1 MSILEELA
9 HRIAT
14 LSEKVALAPTL
25 QWATITNTDP
35 LQIRL
40 DGSDTHLVGV
50 DCIGTPPQRGQRVL
64 AILWN
69 RRVTIITGNAGGGG
83 SPGPKGDPGER
94 GPQGPQGQ
102 QGPAGTPGARGL
114 QGERGPQGIQGPA
127 GPQGPKGERGQ
138 QGERGPQGPQGS
150 QGLQGPPGP
159 AGAGGGVPTGTIV
172 PFAGSS
178 APTGW
183 LLCDGG
189 QYSTSSY
196 STLYT
201 VIGTTYGGGNG
212 SFKVPDL
219 RGRMPVG
226 KNQGAFSVLG
236 RTGGEENH
244 VLTNAEMAPDVYMD
258 VSGSKST
265 ELVNIGGGNR
275 WANTG
280 RVNGAQAGRAH
291 NNMPPYLVLNY
302 IIKT

>member
-9 HRIAT
+9 RRIAT

-25 QWATITNTDP
+25 QWATVTNTSP

-40 DGSDTHLVGV
+40 DGSDAHLSGI
-50 DCIGTPPQRGQRVL
+50 DCIGSPQRGKRVL

-83 SPGPKGDPGER
+83 APGPKGDPGER
-94 GPQGPQGQ
+94 
-102 QGPAGTPGARGL
+102 
-114 QGERGPQGIQGPA
+114 GPA

-196 STLYT
+196 STLYA

-212 SFKVPDL
+212 SFRVPDL
-219 RGRMPVG
+219 RGRTPVG
-226 KNQGAFSVLG
+226 KNQGTFSALG
-236 RTGGEENH
+236 RIGGEETH
-244 VLTNAEMAPDVYMD
+244 TLSIAEMPSHQHPMNENTYVDVQTRSGWQPY
-258 VSGSKST
+258 VSDTTGS
-265 ELVNIGGGNR
+265 R
-275 WANTG
+275 WFTNKRHDNLSFSDIATG
-280 RVNGAQAGRAH
+280 ATGQNSPH

-302 IIKT
+302 IIKY

>member
-9 HRIAT
+9 RRIAT
-14 LSEKVALAPTL
+14 LSEKVTLAPSL
-25 QWATITNTDP
+25 QWATITSTNP

-40 DGSDTHLVGV
+40 DGSDAHLVGI
-50 DCIGTPPQRGQRVL
+50 DCIGTPLRGQRVL

-69 RRVTIITGNAGGGG
+69 RRVTIITGNATSSGGGA
-83 SPGPKGDPGER
+83 PGPKGDKGDPGPT
-94 GPQGPQGQ
+94 GP
-102 QGPAGTPGARGL
+102 
-114 QGERGPQGIQGPA
+114 QGPA
-127 GPQGPKGERGQ
+127 GPQGARGP

-150 QGLQGPPGP
+150 QGIQGPPGP

-172 PFAGSS
+172 PFAGYS

-189 QYSTSSY
+189 QYSASSY
-196 STLYT
+196 SALYA
-201 VIGTTYGGGNG
+201 VIGTTYGGANG
-212 SFKVPDL
+212 SFLVPDL
-219 RGRMPVG
+219 RGKMPVG
-226 KNQGAFSVLG
+226 KNQGTFSALG

-258 VSGSKST
+258 VSGSRST

-302 IIKT
+302 IIKI

>member
-9 HRIAT
+9 RRIAT

-25 QWATITNTDP
+25 QWATIINTNP

-40 DGSDTHLVGV
+40 DGSDTHLAGI
-50 DCIGTPPQRGQRVL
+50 DCIGTPQRGQRVL

-69 RRVTIITGNAGGGG
+69 RRVTIITGNATSSGGA
-83 SPGPKGDPGER
+83 PGPKGDKGDPGER
-94 GPQGPQGQ
+94 GPTGP
-102 QGPAGTPGARGL
+102 
-114 QGERGPQGIQGPA
+114 QGPA
-127 GPQGPKGERGQ
+127 GPQGARGP
-138 QGERGPQGPQGS
+138 QGERGPQGPA
-150 QGLQGPPGP
+150 GPTGP
-159 AGAGGGVPTGTIV
+159 AGAGGGVPTGTV
-172 PFAGSS
+172 VSFAGHN

-183 LLCDGG
+183 LLCDGT
-189 QYSTSSY
+189 QYSSSSY
-196 STLYT
+196 PTLYAI
-201 VIGTTYGGGNG
+201 IGTTYGGGNG

-226 KNQGAFSVLG
+226 KNYGTFSALG

>member
-9 HRIAT
+9 RRIAT

-25 QWATITNTDP
+25 QWATITSTDP

-40 DGSDTHLVGV
+40 DGSDAHLAGI
-50 DCIGTPPQRGQRVL
+50 DCIGTPQRGQRVL

-69 RRVTIITGNAGGGG
+69 RRVTIITGNATSSGGA
-83 SPGPKGDPGER
+83 PGPKGDKGDPGER
-94 GPQGPQGQ
+94 GPTGP
-102 QGPAGTPGARGL
+102 
-114 QGERGPQGIQGPA
+114 QGPA
-127 GPQGPKGERGQ
+127 GPQGARGP
-138 QGERGPQGPQGS
+138 QGERGPQGPA
-150 QGLQGPPGP
+150 GPTGP
-159 AGAGGGVPTGTIV
+159 AGAGGGVPTGTV
-172 PFAGSS
+172 VSFAGHN

-183 LLCDGG
+183 LLCDGT
-189 QYSTSSY
+189 QYSSSSY
-196 STLYT
+196 PTLYAI
-201 VIGTTYGGGNG
+201 IGTTYGGASG
-212 SFKVPDL
+212 SFRVPDL
-219 RGRMPVG
+219 RGKMPVG
-226 KNQGAFSVLG
+226 KNQGTFNALG
-236 RTGGEENH
+236 RTGGEETH

>member
-9 HRIAT
+9 RRIAT

-25 QWATITNTDP
+25 QWATITSTNP

-40 DGSDTHLVGV
+40 DGSDAHLAGI
-50 DCIGTPPQRGQRVL
+50 DCIGTPQRGQRVL

-69 RRVTIITGNAGGGG
+69 RRVTIITGNATSSGGA
-83 SPGPKGDPGER
+83 PGPKGDKGDPGER
-94 GPQGPQGQ
+94 GPTGP
-102 QGPAGTPGARGL
+102 
-114 QGERGPQGIQGPA
+114 QGPA
-127 GPQGPKGERGQ
+127 GPQGARGP
-138 QGERGPQGPQGS
+138 QGERGPQGPA
-150 QGLQGPPGP
+150 GPTGP
-159 AGAGGGVPTGTIV
+159 AGAGGGVPTGTV
-172 PFAGSS
+172 VSFAGHN

-183 LLCDGG
+183 LLCDGT
-189 QYSTSSY
+189 QYSSSSY
-196 STLYT
+196 PTLYAI
-201 VIGTTYGGGNG
+201 IGTTYGGGSG
-212 SFKVPDL
+212 SFRVPDL

>member
-9 HRIAT
+9 RRIAT

-25 QWATITNTDP
+25 QWATIINTNP

-40 DGSDTHLVGV
+40 DGSDAHLAGI
-50 DCIGTPPQRGQRVL
+50 DCIGTPQRGQRVL

-69 RRVTIITGNAGGGG
+69 RRVTIITGNATSSGGA
-83 SPGPKGDPGER
+83 PGPKGDKGDPGER
-94 GPQGPQGQ
+94 GPTGP
-102 QGPAGTPGARGL
+102 
-114 QGERGPQGIQGPA
+114 QGPA
-127 GPQGPKGERGQ
+127 GPQGARGP
-138 QGERGPQGPQGS
+138 QGERGPQGPA
-150 QGLQGPPGP
+150 GPTGP
-159 AGAGGGVPTGTIV
+159 AGAGGGVPTGTV
-172 PFAGSS
+172 VSFAGHN

-183 LLCDGG
+183 LLCDGT
-189 QYSTSSY
+189 QYSSSSY
-196 STLYT
+196 PTLYAI
-201 VIGTTYGGGNG
+201 IGTTYGGGNG

-226 KNQGAFSVLG
+226 KNYGTFSALG

>member
-9 HRIAT
+9 RRIAT

-25 QWATITNTDP
+25 QWATITSTNP

-40 DGSDTHLVGV
+40 DGSDAHLAGI
-50 DCIGTPPQRGQRVL
+50 DCIGTPQRGQRVL

-69 RRVTIITGNAGGGG
+69 RRVTIITGNSTSSGGT
-83 SPGPKGDPGER
+83 PGPKGDKGDPGER
-94 GPQGPQGQ
+94 GPTGP
-102 QGPAGTPGARGL
+102 
-114 QGERGPQGIQGPA
+114 QGPA
-127 GPQGPKGERGQ
+127 GPQGARGP
-138 QGERGPQGPQGS
+138 QGERGPQGPA
-150 QGLQGPPGP
+150 GPTGP
-159 AGAGGGVPTGTIV
+159 TGAGGGVPTGTV
-172 PFAGSS
+172 VSFAGHN

-183 LLCDGG
+183 LLCDGT
-189 QYSTSSY
+189 QYSSSSY
-196 STLYT
+196 PTLYAI
-201 VIGTTYGGGNG
+201 IGTTYGGGNG

-226 KNQGAFSVLG
+226 KNYGTFSALG

>member
-9 HRIAT
+9 RRIAT

-25 QWATITNTDP
+25 QWATITSTNP

-40 DGSDTHLVGV
+40 DGSDAHLAGI
-50 DCIGTPPQRGQRVL
+50 DCIGTPQRGQRVL

-69 RRVTIITGNAGGGG
+69 RRVTIITGNATSSGGA
-83 SPGPKGDPGER
+83 PGPKGPKGDKGDPGER
-94 GPQGPQGQ
+94 GPTGP
-102 QGPAGTPGARGL
+102 
-114 QGERGPQGIQGPA
+114 QGPA
-127 GPQGPKGERGQ
+127 GPQGARGP
-138 QGERGPQGPQGS
+138 QGERGPQGPA
-150 QGLQGPPGP
+150 GPTGP
-159 AGAGGGVPTGTIV
+159 AGAGGGVPTGTV
-172 PFAGSS
+172 VSFAGHN

-183 LLCDGG
+183 LLCDGT
-189 QYSTSSY
+189 QYSSSSY
-196 STLYT
+196 PTLYAI
-201 VIGTTYGGGNG
+201 IGTTYGGASG
-212 SFKVPDL
+212 SFRVPDL
-219 RGRMPVG
+219 RGKMPVG
-226 KNQGAFSVLG
+226 KNQGTFNALG
-236 RTGGEENH
+236 RTGGEETH

>member
-9 HRIAT
+9 RRIAT

-25 QWATITNTDP
+25 QWATVTNTSP

-40 DGSDTHLVGV
+40 DGSDAHLSGI
-50 DCIGTPPQRGQRVL
+50 DCIGSPQRGQRVL

-83 SPGPKGDPGER
+83 APGPKGDPGER
-94 GPQGPQGQ
+94 
-102 QGPAGTPGARGL
+102 
-114 QGERGPQGIQGPA
+114 GPA

-196 STLYT
+196 STLYA

-212 SFKVPDL
+212 SFRVPDL
-219 RGRMPVG
+219 RGRTPVG
-226 KNQGAFSVLG
+226 KNQGTFSALG
-236 RTGGEENH
+236 RIGGEETH
-244 VLTNAEMAPDVYMD
+244 TLSIAEMPSHQHPMNENTYVDVQTRSGWQPY
-258 VSGSKST
+258 VSDTNGT
-265 ELVNIGGGNR
+265 R
-275 WANTG
+275 WFTNKRHDNLSFSDIATG
-280 RVNGAQAGRAH
+280 ATGQSSPH

-302 IIKT
+302 IIKY

>member
-9 HRIAT
+9 RRIAT

-25 QWATITNTDP
+25 QWATITSTNP

-40 DGSDTHLVGV
+40 DGSDAHLAGI
-50 DCIGTPPQRGQRVL
+50 DCIGTPQRGQRVL

-69 RRVTIITGNAGGGG
+69 RRVTIITGNATSSGGA
-83 SPGPKGDPGER
+83 PGPKGDKGDPGER
-94 GPQGPQGQ
+94 GPTGP
-102 QGPAGTPGARGL
+102 
-114 QGERGPQGIQGPA
+114 QGPA
-127 GPQGPKGERGQ
+127 GPQGARGP
-138 QGERGPQGPQGS
+138 QGERGPQGPA
-150 QGLQGPPGP
+150 GPTGP
-159 AGAGGGVPTGTIV
+159 AGAGGGVPTGTV
-172 PFAGSS
+172 VSFAGHN

-183 LLCDGG
+183 LLCDGT
-189 QYSTSSY
+189 QYSSSSY
-196 STLYT
+196 PTLYAI
-201 VIGTTYGGGNG
+201 IGTTYGGASG
-212 SFKVPDL
+212 SFRVPDL
-219 RGRMPVG
+219 RGKMPVG
-226 KNQGAFSVLG
+226 KNQGTFNALG
-236 RTGGEENH
+236 RTGGEETH

>member
-9 HRIAT
+9 RRIAT

-25 QWATITNTDP
+25 QWATITSTNP

-40 DGSDTHLVGV
+40 DGSDAHLAGI
-50 DCIGTPPQRGQRVL
+50 DCIGTPQRGQRVL

-69 RRVTIITGNAGGGG
+69 RRVTIITGNATSSGGA
-83 SPGPKGDPGER
+83 PGPKGDKGDPGER
-94 GPQGPQGQ
+94 GPTGP
-102 QGPAGTPGARGL
+102 
-114 QGERGPQGIQGPA
+114 QGPA
-127 GPQGPKGERGQ
+127 GPQGARGP
-138 QGERGPQGPQGS
+138 QGERGPQGPA
-150 QGLQGPPGP
+150 GPTGPTGP
-159 AGAGGGVPTGTIV
+159 AGAGGGVPTGTV
-172 PFAGSS
+172 VSFAGHN

-183 LLCDGG
+183 LLCDGT
-189 QYSTSSY
+189 QYSSSSY
-196 STLYT
+196 PTLYAI
-201 VIGTTYGGGNG
+201 IGTTYGGGNG

-219 RGRMPVG
+219 RGRIPVG
-226 KNQGAFSVLG
+226 KNYGTFSALG

>member
-9 HRIAT
+9 RRIAT

-25 QWATITNTDP
+25 QWATITSTNP
-35 LQIRL
+35 LKIRL
-40 DGSDTHLVGV
+40 DGSDAHLAGI
-50 DCIGTPPQRGQRVL
+50 DCIGTPQRGQRVL

-69 RRVTIITGNAGGGG
+69 RRVTIITGNATSSGGA
-83 SPGPKGDPGER
+83 PGPKGDKGDPGER
-94 GPQGPQGQ
+94 GPTGP
-102 QGPAGTPGARGL
+102 
-114 QGERGPQGIQGPA
+114 QGPA
-127 GPQGPKGERGQ
+127 GPQGARGP
-138 QGERGPQGPQGS
+138 QGERGPQGPT
-150 QGLQGPPGP
+150 GPTGP
-159 AGAGGGVPTGTIV
+159 AGAGGGVPTGTV
-172 PFAGSS
+172 VSFAGHN

-183 LLCDGG
+183 LLCDGT
-189 QYSTSSY
+189 QYSSSSY
-196 STLYT
+196 PTLYAT
-201 VIGTTYGGGNG
+201 IGTTYGGGSG
-212 SFKVPDL
+212 SFRVPDL

>member
-1 MSILEELA
+1 MSSILEELA
-9 HRIAT
+9 RRIAA

-25 QWATITNTDP
+25 QWATITSTTP
-35 LQIRL
+35 LKVKL
-40 DGSDTHLVGV
+40 DGSDTPLADP
-50 DCIGTPPQRGQRVL
+50 DCIGTPTRGERVL

-69 RRVTIITGNAGGGG
+69 RRITIITAKRGSGGGT
-83 SPGPKGDPGER
+83 PGPKGDPGER
-94 GPQGPQGQ
+94 GPQGPQG
-102 QGPAGTPGARGL
+102 PAGTPGARG
-114 QGERGPQGIQGPA
+114 P
-127 GPQGPKGERGQ
+127 

-150 QGLQGPPGP
+150 QGIQGPPGP

-172 PFAGSS
+172 PFAGYS

-189 QYSTSSY
+189 QYSASSY
-196 STLYT
+196 SALYAI
-201 VIGTTYGGGNG
+201 IGTTYGGASG
-212 SFKVPDL
+212 SFRVPDL
-219 RGRMPVG
+219 RGKMPVG
-226 KNQGAFSVLG
+226 KNQGTFSALG
-236 RTGGEENH
+236 RTGGEETH

-258 VSGSKST
+258 VSGSRST

-302 IIKT
+302 IIKI

>member
-9 HRIAT
+9 RRIAT
-14 LSEKVALAPTL
+14 LSEKAALAPTL
-25 QWATITNTDP
+25 QWATIINTNP

-40 DGSDTHLVGV
+40 DGSDAHLAGI
-50 DCIGTPPQRGQRVL
+50 DCIGTPQRGQRVL

-69 RRVTIITGNAGGGG
+69 RRVTIITGNATSSGGA
-83 SPGPKGDPGER
+83 PGPKGDKGDPGER
-94 GPQGPQGQ
+94 GPTGP
-102 QGPAGTPGARGL
+102 
-114 QGERGPQGIQGPA
+114 QGPA
-127 GPQGPKGERGQ
+127 GPQGARGP
-138 QGERGPQGPQGS
+138 QGERGPQGPA
-150 QGLQGPPGP
+150 GPTGP
-159 AGAGGGVPTGTIV
+159 AGAGGGVPTGTV
-172 PFAGSS
+172 VSFAGHN

-183 LLCDGG
+183 LLCDGT
-189 QYSTSSY
+189 QYSSSSY
-196 STLYT
+196 PTLYAI
-201 VIGTTYGGGNG
+201 IGTTYGGGNG

-226 KNQGAFSVLG
+226 KNYGTFSALG

>member
-9 HRIAT
+9 RRIAT

-25 QWATITNTDP
+25 QWATITSTNP

-40 DGSDTHLVGV
+40 DGSDAHLAGI
-50 DCIGTPPQRGQRVL
+50 DCIGTPQRGQRVL

-69 RRVTIITGNAGGGG
+69 RRVTIITGNATSSGGA
-83 SPGPKGDPGER
+83 PGPKGDKGDPGER
-94 GPQGPQGQ
+94 GPTGP
-102 QGPAGTPGARGL
+102 
-114 QGERGPQGIQGPA
+114 QGPA
-127 GPQGPKGERGQ
+127 GPQGARGP
-138 QGERGPQGPQGS
+138 QGERGPQGPA
-150 QGLQGPPGP
+150 GPTGP
-159 AGAGGGVPTGTIV
+159 AGAGGGVPTGTV
-172 PFAGSS
+172 VSFAGHN

-183 LLCDGG
+183 LLCDGT
-189 QYSTSSY
+189 QYSSSSY
-196 STLYT
+196 PTLYAI
-201 VIGTTYGGGNG
+201 IGTTYGGGNG

-219 RGRMPVG
+219 RGRIPVG
-226 KNQGAFSVLG
+226 KNYGTFSALG

>member
-9 HRIAT
+9 RRIAT

-25 QWATITNTDP
+25 QWATIINTNP

-40 DGSDTHLVGV
+40 DGSDAHLAGI
-50 DCIGTPPQRGQRVL
+50 DCIGTPQRGQRVL

-69 RRVTIITGNAGGGG
+69 RRVTIITGNATSSGGA
-83 SPGPKGDPGER
+83 PGPKGDKGDPGER
-94 GPQGPQGQ
+94 GPQGP
-102 QGPAGTPGARGL
+102 
-114 QGERGPQGIQGPA
+114 A
-127 GPQGPKGERGQ
+127 GPT
-138 QGERGPQGPQGS
+138 
-150 QGLQGPPGP
+150 GP
-159 AGAGGGVPTGTIV
+159 AGAGGGVPTGTV
-172 PFAGSS
+172 VSFAGHN

-183 LLCDGG
+183 LLCDGT
-189 QYSTSSY
+189 QYSSSSY
-196 STLYT
+196 PTLYAI
-201 VIGTTYGGGNG
+201 IGTTYGGGNG

-226 KNQGAFSVLG
+226 KNYGTFSALG

>member
-94 GPQGPQGQ
+94 GPQGPQG
-102 QGPAGTPGARGL
+102 
-114 QGERGPQGIQGPA
+114 
-127 GPQGPKGERGQ
+127 
-138 QGERGPQGPQGS
+138 S

-226 KNQGAFSVLG
+226 KNYGTFSALG

>member
-9 HRIAT
+9 RRIAT

-25 QWATITNTDP
+25 QWATITSTNP

-40 DGSDTHLVGV
+40 DGSDAHLAGI
-50 DCIGTPPQRGQRVL
+50 DCIGTPQRGQRVL

-69 RRVTIITGNAGGGG
+69 RRVTIITGNATSSGGA
-83 SPGPKGDPGER
+83 PGPKGDKGDPGER
-94 GPQGPQGQ
+94 GPTGP
-102 QGPAGTPGARGL
+102 
-114 QGERGPQGIQGPA
+114 QGPA
-127 GPQGPKGERGQ
+127 GPQGARGP
-138 QGERGPQGPQGS
+138 QGERGPQGPA
-150 QGLQGPPGP
+150 GPTGP
-159 AGAGGGVPTGTIV
+159 AGAGGGVPTGTV
-172 PFAGSS
+172 VSFAGHN

-183 LLCDGG
+183 LLCDGT
-189 QYSTSSY
+189 QYSSSSY
-196 STLYT
+196 PTLYAI
-201 VIGTTYGGGNG
+201 IGTTYGGASG
-212 SFKVPDL
+212 SFRVPDL
-219 RGRMPVG
+219 RGKMPVG
-226 KNQGAFSVLG
+226 KNQGTFSALG
-236 RTGGEENH
+236 RTGGEETH

-265 ELVNIGGGNR
+265 ELVHIGGGNR

>member
-9 HRIAT
+9 RRIAT

-25 QWATITNTDP
+25 QWATITSTNP

-40 DGSDTHLVGV
+40 DGSDAHLAGI
-50 DCIGTPPQRGQRVL
+50 DCIGTPQRGQRVL

-69 RRVTIITGNAGGGG
+69 RRVTIITGNATSSGGA
-83 SPGPKGDPGER
+83 PGPKGDKGDPGER
-94 GPQGPQGQ
+94 GPTGP
-102 QGPAGTPGARGL
+102 
-114 QGERGPQGIQGPA
+114 QGPA
-127 GPQGPKGERGQ
+127 GPQGARGP
-138 QGERGPQGPQGS
+138 QGERGPQGPA
-150 QGLQGPPGP
+150 GPTGP
-159 AGAGGGVPTGTIV
+159 AGAGGGVPTGTV
-172 PFAGSS
+172 VSFAGHN

-183 LLCDGG
+183 LLCDGT
-189 QYSTSSY
+189 QYSSSSY
-196 STLYT
+196 PTLYAI
-201 VIGTTYGGGNG
+201 IGTTYGGGNG

-226 KNQGAFSVLG
+226 KNYGTFSALG

>member
-9 HRIAT
+9 RRIAT

-25 QWATITNTDP
+25 QWATIINTSP

-40 DGSDTHLVGV
+40 DGSDAHLAGI
-50 DCIGTPPQRGQRVL
+50 DCIGTPQRGQRVL

-69 RRVTIITGNAGGGG
+69 RRVTIITGNATSSGGA
-83 SPGPKGDPGER
+83 PGPKGDKGDPGER
-94 GPQGPQGQ
+94 GPTGP
-102 QGPAGTPGARGL
+102 
-114 QGERGPQGIQGPA
+114 QGPA
-127 GPQGPKGERGQ
+127 GPQGARGP
-138 QGERGPQGPQGS
+138 QGERGPQGPA
-150 QGLQGPPGP
+150 GPTGPTGP
-159 AGAGGGVPTGTIV
+159 AGAGGGVPTGTV
-172 PFAGSS
+172 VSFAGHN

-183 LLCDGG
+183 LLCDGT
-189 QYSTSSY
+189 QYSSSSY
-196 STLYT
+196 PTLYAI
-201 VIGTTYGGGNG
+201 IGTTYGGGNG

-226 KNQGAFSVLG
+226 KNYGTFSALG

>member
-9 HRIAT
+9 RRIAT

-25 QWATITNTDP
+25 QWATIINTNP

-40 DGSDTHLVGV
+40 DGSDAHLVGV

-69 RRVTIITGNAGGGG
+69 RRVTIITGNAGGG

-94 GPQGPQGQ
+94 GPQ
-102 QGPAGTPGARGL
+102 
-114 QGERGPQGIQGPA
+114 

-150 QGLQGPPGP
+150 QGIQGPPGP
-159 AGAGGGVPTGTIV
+159 AGAGGGVPPGTIV

-226 KNQGAFSVLG
+226 KNYGTFSALG
-236 RTGGEENH
+236 RTGGEETH

-258 VSGSKST
+258 VSGSRST

>member
-9 HRIAT
+9 RRIAT

-25 QWATITNTDP
+25 QWATIASTNP

-40 DGSDTHLVGV
+40 DGSDAHLAGI
-50 DCIGTPPQRGQRVL
+50 DCIGTPQRGQRVL

-69 RRVTIITGNAGGGG
+69 RRVTIITGNATSSGGA
-83 SPGPKGDPGER
+83 PGPKGDKGDPGER
-94 GPQGPQGQ
+94 GPTGP
-102 QGPAGTPGARGL
+102 
-114 QGERGPQGIQGPA
+114 QGPA
-127 GPQGPKGERGQ
+127 GPQGARGP
-138 QGERGPQGPQGS
+138 QGERGPQGPA
-150 QGLQGPPGP
+150 GPTGP
-159 AGAGGGVPTGTIV
+159 AGAGGGVPTGTV
-172 PFAGSS
+172 VSFAGHN

-183 LLCDGG
+183 LLCDGT
-189 QYSTSSY
+189 QYSSSSY
-196 STLYT
+196 PTLYAI
-201 VIGTTYGGGNG
+201 IGTTYGGASG
-212 SFKVPDL
+212 SFRVPDL
-219 RGRMPVG
+219 RGKMPVG
-226 KNQGAFSVLG
+226 KNQGTFSALG
-236 RTGGEENH
+236 RTGGEETH

>member
-9 HRIAT
+9 RRIAT

-25 QWATITNTDP
+25 QWATVTNTSP
-35 LQIRL
+35 LQICL
-40 DGSDTHLVGV
+40 DGSDAHLAGI
-50 DCIGTPPQRGQRVL
+50 DCIGSPQRGQRVL

-69 RRVTIITGNAGGGG
+69 RRVTIISGNAGANT
-83 SPGPKGDPGER
+83 S
-94 GPQGPQGQ
+94 
-102 QGPAGTPGARGL
+102 
-114 QGERGPQGIQGPA
+114 
-127 GPQGPKGERGQ
+127 
-138 QGERGPQGPQGS
+138 
-150 QGLQGPPGP
+150 
-159 AGAGGGVPTGTIV
+159 GGGVPTGTIV
-172 PFAGSS
+172 PFAGNT
-178 APTGW
+178 APNGW
-183 LLCDGG
+183 LLCDGT
-189 QYSTSSY
+189 QYSSSSY
-196 STLYT
+196 PTLYAI
-201 VIGTTYGGGNG
+201 IGTTYGGGNG

-226 KNQGAFSVLG
+226 KNYGTFTTLG
-236 RTGGEENH
+236 SIGGEETH

>member
-9 HRIAT
+9 RRIAT
-14 LSEKVALAPTL
+14 ISEKVALAPTL
-25 QWATITNTDP
+25 QWATVTNISP

-40 DGSDTHLVGV
+40 DGSSDAHLSGI
-50 DCIGTPPQRGQRVL
+50 DCIGSPQKGLRVL

-83 SPGPKGDPGER
+83 APGPKGDPGER
-94 GPQGPQGQ
+94 
-102 QGPAGTPGARGL
+102 
-114 QGERGPQGIQGPA
+114 GPA

-196 STLYT
+196 STLYA

-212 SFKVPDL
+212 SFRVPDL
-219 RGRMPVG
+219 RGRTPVG
-226 KNQGAFSVLG
+226 KNQGTFSALG
-236 RTGGEENH
+236 RIGGEETH
-244 VLTNAEMAPDVYMD
+244 TLSIAEMPSHQHPMNENTYMD
-258 VSGSKST
+258 VQTRSGWQPY
-265 ELVNIGGGNR
+265 VNDTTGSR
-275 WANTG
+275 WFTNKRHDNLSFSDIATG
-280 RVNGAQAGRAH
+280 PTGQGVPH

-302 IIKT
+302 IIKY

>member
-9 HRIAT
+9 RRIAT

-25 QWATITNTDP
+25 QWATITSTNP

-40 DGSDTHLVGV
+40 DGSDAHLAGI
-50 DCIGTPPQRGQRVL
+50 DCIGTPQRGQRVL

-69 RRVTIITGNAGGGG
+69 RRVTIITGNATSSGGA
-83 SPGPKGDPGER
+83 PGPKGDPGER
-94 GPQGPQGQ
+94 GPTGP
-102 QGPAGTPGARGL
+102 
-114 QGERGPQGIQGPA
+114 QGPA
-127 GPQGPKGERGQ
+127 GPQGARGP
-138 QGERGPQGPQGS
+138 QGERGPQGPA
-150 QGLQGPPGP
+150 GPTGP
-159 AGAGGGVPTGTIV
+159 AGAGGGVPTGTV
-172 PFAGSS
+172 VSFAGHN

-183 LLCDGG
+183 LLCDGT
-189 QYSTSSY
+189 QYSSSSY
-196 STLYT
+196 PTLYAI
-201 VIGTTYGGGNG
+201 IGTTYGGGNG

-226 KNQGAFSVLG
+226 KNYGTFSALG

>member
-9 HRIAT
+9 RRIAT

-25 QWATITNTDP
+25 QWATITSTNP

-40 DGSDTHLVGV
+40 DGSDAHLAGI
-50 DCIGTPPQRGQRVL
+50 DCIGTPQRGQRVL

-69 RRVTIITGNAGGGG
+69 RRVTIITGNATSSGGA
-83 SPGPKGDPGER
+83 PGPKGDKGDPGER
-94 GPQGPQGQ
+94 GPTGP
-102 QGPAGTPGARGL
+102 
-114 QGERGPQGIQGPA
+114 QGPA
-127 GPQGPKGERGQ
+127 GPQGARGP
-138 QGERGPQGPQGS
+138 QGERGPQGPA
-150 QGLQGPPGP
+150 GPTGP
-159 AGAGGGVPTGTIV
+159 AGAGGGVPTGTV
-172 PFAGSS
+172 VSFAGHN

-183 LLCDGG
+183 LLCDGT
-189 QYSTSSY
+189 QYSSSSY
-196 STLYT
+196 PTLYAI
-201 VIGTTYGGGNG
+201 IGTTYGGASG
-212 SFKVPDL
+212 SFRVPDL
-219 RGRMPVG
+219 RGKMPVG
-226 KNQGAFSVLG
+226 KNQGTFSALG
-236 RTGGEENH
+236 RTGGEETH

>member
-9 HRIAT
+9 RRIAT

-25 QWATITNTDP
+25 QWATVTNTSP

-40 DGSDTHLVGV
+40 DGSDAHLSGI
-50 DCIGTPPQRGQRVL
+50 DCIGSPQRGQRVL

-83 SPGPKGDPGER
+83 APGPKGDPGER
-94 GPQGPQGQ
+94 
-102 QGPAGTPGARGL
+102 
-114 QGERGPQGIQGPA
+114 GPA

-196 STLYT
+196 STLYA

-212 SFKVPDL
+212 SFRVPDL
-219 RGRMPVG
+219 RGRTPVG
-226 KNQGAFSVLG
+226 KNQGTFSALG
-236 RTGGEENH
+236 RIGGEETH
-244 VLTNAEMAPDVYMD
+244 TLSIAEMPSHQHPMNENTYVDVQTRSGWQPY
-258 VSGSKST
+258 VSDTNGS
-265 ELVNIGGGNR
+265 R
-275 WANTG
+275 WFTNKRHDNLSFSDIATG
-280 RVNGAQAGRAH
+280 ATGQSSPH

-302 IIKT
+302 IIKY

>member
-9 HRIAT
+9 RRIAT
-14 LSEKVALAPTL
+14 LSEKVALSPSL
-25 QWATITNTDP
+25 QWATVTNTNP

-40 DGSDTHLVGV
+40 DGSDAHLAGI
-50 DCIGTPPQRGQRVL
+50 DCIGTPKMGQRVL

-69 RRVTIITGNAGGGG
+69 RRVTILTGNATSSGGA
-83 SPGPKGDPGER
+83 PGPKGDKGDPGER
-94 GPQGPQGQ
+94 GPTGP
-102 QGPAGTPGARGL
+102 
-114 QGERGPQGIQGPA
+114 QGPA
-127 GPQGPKGERGQ
+127 GPQGARGP
-138 QGERGPQGPQGS
+138 QGERGPQGPA
-150 QGLQGPPGP
+150 GPTGP
-159 AGAGGGVPTGTIV
+159 TGAGGGVPTGTV
-172 PFAGSS
+172 VSFAGHN

-183 LLCDGG
+183 LLCDGT
-189 QYSTSSY
+189 QYASSSY
-196 STLYT
+196 PTLYAT
-201 VIGTTYGGGNG
+201 IGTTYGGGSG
-212 SFKVPDL
+212 SFRVPDL

-236 RTGGEENH
+236 RTGGEETH

-280 RVNGAQAGRAH
+280 RVNGAQAGQAH

-302 IIKT
+302 IIKY

>member
-40 DGSDTHLVGV
+40 DGSDAHLAGI
-50 DCIGTPPQRGQRVL
+50 DCIGTPQRGQRVL

-69 RRVTIITGNAGGGG
+69 RRVTIITGNATSSGGA
-83 SPGPKGDPGER
+83 PGPKGDKGDPGER
-94 GPQGPQGQ
+94 GPTGP
-102 QGPAGTPGARGL
+102 
-114 QGERGPQGIQGPA
+114 QGPA
-127 GPQGPKGERGQ
+127 GPQGARGP
-138 QGERGPQGPQGS
+138 QGERGPQGPA
-150 QGLQGPPGP
+150 GPTGP
-159 AGAGGGVPTGTIV
+159 AGAGGGAPTGTV
-172 PFAGSS
+172 VSFAGHN

-183 LLCDGG
+183 LLCDGT
-189 QYSTSSY
+189 QYSSSSY
-196 STLYT
+196 PTLYAI
-201 VIGTTYGGGNG
+201 IGTTYGGGNG

-226 KNQGAFSVLG
+226 KNYGTFSALG

>member
-9 HRIAT
+9 RRIAT

-25 QWATITNTDP
+25 QWATITSTNP

-40 DGSDTHLVGV
+40 DGSDAHLAGI
-50 DCIGTPPQRGQRVL
+50 DCIGIPQRGQRVL

-69 RRVTIITGNAGGGG
+69 RRVTIITGNATSSGGA
-83 SPGPKGDPGER
+83 PGPKGDKGDPGER
-94 GPQGPQGQ
+94 GPTGP
-102 QGPAGTPGARGL
+102 
-114 QGERGPQGIQGPA
+114 QGPA
-127 GPQGPKGERGQ
+127 GPQGARGP
-138 QGERGPQGPQGS
+138 QGERGPQGPA
-150 QGLQGPPGP
+150 GPTGP
-159 AGAGGGVPTGTIV
+159 AGAGGGVPTGTV
-172 PFAGSS
+172 VSFAGHN

-183 LLCDGG
+183 LLCDGT
-189 QYSTSSY
+189 QYSSSSY
-196 STLYT
+196 PTLYAI
-201 VIGTTYGGGNG
+201 IGTTYGGASG
-212 SFKVPDL
+212 SFRVPDL
-219 RGRMPVG
+219 RGKMPVG
-226 KNQGAFSVLG
+226 KNQGTFNALG
-236 RTGGEENH
+236 RTGGEETH

>member
-9 HRIAT
+9 RRIAT

-25 QWATITNTDP
+25 QWAPITSTTP

-40 DGSDTHLVGV
+40 DGSDAHLAGI
-50 DCIGTPPQRGQRVL
+50 DCIGIPQRGQRVL

-69 RRVTIITGNAGGGG
+69 RRVTIITGNATSSGGA
-83 SPGPKGDPGER
+83 PGPKGDKGDPGER
-94 GPQGPQGQ
+94 GPTGP
-102 QGPAGTPGARGL
+102 
-114 QGERGPQGIQGPA
+114 QGPA
-127 GPQGPKGERGQ
+127 GPQGARGP
-138 QGERGPQGPQGS
+138 QGERGPQGPA
-150 QGLQGPPGP
+150 GPTGP
-159 AGAGGGVPTGTIV
+159 AGAGGGVPTGTV
-172 PFAGSS
+172 VSFAGHN

-183 LLCDGG
+183 LLCDGT
-189 QYSTSSY
+189 QYSSSSY
-196 STLYT
+196 PTLYAI
-201 VIGTTYGGGNG
+201 IGTTYGGASG
-212 SFKVPDL
+212 SFRVPDL
-219 RGRMPVG
+219 RGKMPVG
-226 KNQGAFSVLG
+226 KNQGTFNALG
-236 RTGGEENH
+236 RTGGEETH